1 MQQRTCNCALASYR
15 WFILSQLLR
24 FNNWMWCREDGEA
37 IIYCFTGAKDK
48 VCIRM
53 SILVFA
59 HKFHTSP
66 TDLSG
71 IGQSIQVEDRV
82 GRNVTLDLE
91 TCETLIYVWWSAN
104 RVLIYNAILLP
115 GRSHWMHFN
124 ANIKVSGLL
133 NPNMLDFCCHGSNS
147 HVITKQSLVKNL
159 FSLYYIYLC
168 LFYLKENLG
177 FICQMMLCQNSVLV
191 DVQK

>member
-53 SILVFA
+53 SIPVFA

-104 RVLIYNAILLP
+104 WVLIYNAILLP

-133 NPNMLDFCCHGSNS
+133 NPNICSTFVVMAAILTSLRSN
-147 HVITKQSLVKNL
+147 HW
-159 FSLYYIYLC
+159 
-168 LFYLKENLG
+168 
-177 FICQMMLCQNSVLV
+177 
-191 DVQK
+191 